1 MINTDCAKVREQ
13 DKVFNQ
19 VEYQVYEQV
28 YEQVG
33 DQTLFQMWHKVN
45 NRLCVRC
52 SND

>member
-1 MINTDCAKVREQ
+1 MINTDCVKVREKKIQ
-13 DKVFNQ
+13 ECD
-19 VEYQVYEQV
+19 QVYEQV